1 MAVKRHTGW
10 LWLIGACV
18 AIIVIGGYSI
28 LGEFESLEHAKAVA
42 LRRHCVDVLSGIHR
56 QVGVTTSQR
65 HEVADCL
72 DQEVVTESEVKAVDA
87 ELVGGA
93 K

>member
-1 MAVKRHTGW
+1 MAEKRHTGW

-18 AIIVIGGYSI
+18 AIIVVGGYTL
-28 LGEFESLEHAKAVA
+28 LGEFESLEHANAVA

-56 QVGVTTSQR
+56 QFGLTSSQR

-72 DQEVVTESEVKAVDA
+72 DEEVVTETKVRAVDA
-87 ELVGGA
+87 RLVGRA
-93 K
+93 N